1 MKIVH
6 FSDLHVWRLGL
17 ELHDAWYPKRMLG
30 YVNLALRRKF
40 KYPPELGRAVV
51 AEILK
56 TDADAVIFTG
66 DMTTA
71 SLLAEFEDAAELL
84 SPLLEK
90 WGERFIVLPGNHD
103 RYTPYTIGQKFFEC
117 LFPGSG
123 PVTRT
128 DLGDRW
134 SIVAFDASRPF
145 MVFSN
150 GVMTLELAAHLAQ
163 TLREVADTGRKCI
176 LAGHYAYDN
185 PPGRGEGLQHRLLG
199 AQRLIEVINDFKPP
213 VYLHGHKHVRWV
225 FQSPKTP
232 DTVCINSGSAGLK
245 SKDPLKR
252 AGFVTIEVDDGG
264 AIQNVLASAA
274 APDSGSFE
282 TLALC

>member
-17 ELHDAWYPKRMLG
+17 EFRDAWYPKRMLG

-40 KYPPELGRAVV
+40 RYPPELGRFVI
-51 AEILK
+51 AEIAR
-56 TDADAVIFTG
+56 TDADAVVFTG

-71 SLLAEFEDAAELL
+71 SLLAEFEDAAELMA
-84 SPLLEK
+84 PLIEK
-90 WGERFIVLPGNHD
+90 WGERFVVLPGNHD
-103 RYTPYTIGQKFFEC
+103 RYTPYTVGQKFYEC

-128 DLGDRW
+128 DIGDRW

-145 MVFSN
+145 MVRSN

-163 TLREVADTGRKCI
+163 TLREAGDAGRTCV

-185 PPGRGEGLQHRLLG
+185 PQGRGEGLQHRLLG
-199 AQRLIEVINDFKPP
+199 AQRLIEVINEFKPP
-213 VYLHGHKHVRWV
+213 LYLHGHKHARWV

-232 DTVCINSGSAGLK
+232 DTLCVNSGSAGLK
-245 SKDPLKR
+245 SKDPAKS
-252 AGFVTIEVDDGG
+252 AGFVTVAMNDDGKVG
-264 AIQNVLASAA
+264 NILASAA
-274 APDSGSFE
+274 GADARGFE
-282 TLALC
+282 TFALC